1 MMKYRKPPLMDWGFC
16 STMTRKYEVSDISS
30 KNTRNQNALSTV
42 STMFMEATNRFMKKP
57 MAPRPMPLYSSKYAN
72 P

>member
-1 MMKYRKPPLMDWGFC
+1 
-16 STMTRKYEVSDISS
+16 MTRKYEVSDMSS

-57 MAPRPMPLYSSKYAN
+57 MAPRPMPLYSSKYAR

>member
-1 MMKYRKPPLMDWGFC
+1 MDWGFC
-16 STMTRKYEVSDISS
+16 STMTRKYEVSDMSS

-57 MAPRPMPLYSSKYAN
+57 MAPRLMPLYSSKYAR